1 MFNPVSPIIQSI
13 TVGAVAIASTLFN
26 AKLSADA
33 VQLADG
39 STSCNSLEA
48 ITYAI

>member
-1 MFNPVSPIIQSI
+1 MMFNPVSAFIIQSI

-39 STSCNSLEA
+39 STSL
-48 ITYAI
+48 